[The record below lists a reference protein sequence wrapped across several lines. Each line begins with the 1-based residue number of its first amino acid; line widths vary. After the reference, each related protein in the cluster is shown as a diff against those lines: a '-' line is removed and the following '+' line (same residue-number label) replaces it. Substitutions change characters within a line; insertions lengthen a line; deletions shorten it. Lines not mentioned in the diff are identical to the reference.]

1 MVSSSCESAFASS
14 IFTNQSS
21 IFFHKDLQSVPVVFF
36 FFFIVNNFH
45 TIEENFMIHLIEP
58 VAYTDI

>member
-14 IFTNQSS
+14 IFTNQSL
-21 IFFHKDLQSVPVVFF
+21 IFFTNIFNQYRWCF

-45 TIEENFMIHLIEP
+45 TIEENFMIHLIDP